1 MKSILD
7 NIISNTK
14 IPDDM
19 IDKARSSIQ
28 VKHVAKGEILLREN
42 EKATR
47 SFYVQKGLLRSY
59 VIDKK
64 GKEHIFSF
72 APEDWIVS
80 DMASQMQHTPS
91 RLFIDALEDSEIEIF
106 DRTIFE
112 KLGIVSVNGSAFG
125 VQRLLKRISTLQDR
139 IIMLISATA
148 LERYQDFEKT
158 YPNIIQRVPQ
168 KMIASYLGI
177 TPEALSKI
185 RGEYA
190 RKK

>member
-7 NIISNTK
+7 NIIGHGK
-14 IPDDM
+14 VPDD
-19 IDKARSSIQ
+19 IIEKARSTIQ
-28 VKHVAKGEILLREN
+28 VKQVAKGEILLREN

-47 SFYVQKGLLRSY
+47 SFYVRKGLLRSY
-59 VIDKK
+59 IIDNK

-80 DMASQMQHTPS
+80 DIASQMQNTPS
-91 RLFIDALEDSEIEIF
+91 RLFIDALEDSEIEVF
-106 DRTIFE
+106 DRSVFE
-112 KLGIVSVNGSAFG
+112 ELGVVSANGSSAG
-125 VQRLLKRISTLQDR
+125 VQRLLRRISVLQDR
-139 IIMLISATA
+139 IIMLISAPA
-148 LERYQDFEKT
+148 IERYQEFENT
-158 YPNIIQRVPQ
+158 YPDIIQRVTQ